1 LTLLFRAVSV
11 GVLMLVASAA
21 MPSHTVHAQSKAI
34 ERDAYDDIFRKYTKR
49 FFGPGFDWQYFK
61 AQAMAESNLQP
72 QAKSRVGAR
81 GLMQL
86 MPSTYKEIKSAS
98 SQKMKA
104 IDDPDSNIA
113 AGILFDRDLYKRWQ
127 DHKVEDE
134 RMRFTFAAYNAGP
147 GTILRAKKTAR
158 EEKLDEYR
166 WKSMEIAAPK
176 VQRWRYKETLGYI
189 NTIELNYDALR
200 KRPSKSSAV
209 KH

>member
-1 LTLLFRAVSV
+1 MRNAWFLALALIAVSA
-11 GVLMLVASAA
+11 VL
-21 MPSHTVHAQSKAI
+21 PSHEIRAQSKAI
-34 ERDAYDDIFRKYTKR
+34 ERDDYDDIFRKYSKR
-49 FFGPGFDWQYFK
+49 FFGPGFDWHYFK
-61 AQAMAESNLQP
+61 AQAMAESNLRP

-86 MPSTYKEIKSAS
+86 MPSTYKEIKTAS

-113 AGILFDRDLYKRWQ
+113 AGILFDRDLYKRWK

-158 EEKLDEYR
+158 EEKLDEYI
-166 WKSMEIAAPK
+166 WKSMEIAAPR

-200 KRPSKSSAV
+200 KMPSKSSVV
-209 KH
+209 KHK